1 MHVDVAVV
9 GAGPTG
15 AIAAKH
21 ALAHDGGSVLVIEEH
36 ASIGSPVQCTGL
48 LSTRALQECGCS
60 PKNDYVLNSLRGAYL
75 YSPDGTRLVIDGK
88 KTKAY
93 VVDRSMFDRE
103 LVMCS
108 VDAGADLM
116 LRTKAVSMSAFQ
128 DNKRRLTCR
137 YMGKRIEI
145 DANVIIGAD
154 GVASRV
160 AVMAGIRTTPKRIIT
175 GAQVEAHYDVCDT
188 DFVEIFTGKWAP
200 GFFAWAVP
208 IDDSTARIG
217 LCTTAPDAKKHL
229 DKLLDKHPV
238 VSRQYRGGA
247 SDFVVGG
254 IPLGTYDKTVTDG
267 VMLAGDAAAQ
277 VKPTSGGGVYTG
289 AVCAKLAGETAARF
303 IQDARKENLAQ
314 YDKMWRESIGKELAR
329 GWYIHR
335 GFARMSDEQLNK
347 FVTSLNHPEIQDII
361 TTYGDMDKPGILIRQ
376 LAMKK
381 QTFGAVKALMPD
393 FRDFLGR

>member
-21 ALAHDGGSVLVIEEH
+21 ALDGASVLIIEEH

-60 PKNDYVLNSLRGAYL
+60 PNNDYILNSLRGAYV

-93 VVDRSMFDRE
+93 VLDRRMFDRE
-103 LVMCS
+103 LVMRS

-116 LRTKAVSMSAFQ
+116 LRTKAVSMSLFKN
-128 DNKRRLTCR
+128 NKRSLTCR
-137 YMGKRIEI
+137 HMGKRIEI

-160 AVMAGIRTTPKRIIT
+160 AAMAGIDAAPKRIIT
-175 GAQVEAHYDVCDT
+175 GAQVEARYDVCDT

-217 LCTTAPDAKKHL
+217 LCTTAPDAKRHL

-238 VSRQYRGGA
+238 VSRQYMGGA

-254 IPLGTYDKTVTDG
+254 IPLGPYDKTVSDG

-303 IQDARKENLAQ
+303 IQDARKENLIE
-314 YDKMWRESIGKELAR
+314 YDRMWRESIGKELAR

-335 GFARMSDEQLNK
+335 GFASMSDEQLNK
-347 FVTSLNHPEIQDII
+347 FVASLNHPEIQDVI

-381 QTFGAVKALMPD
+381 QTFRAVKALLPD
-393 FRDFLGR
+393 YRDVLGR